1 MFSCPMGTRT
11 PNGCGCWRAI
21 FTGPALT
28 VFLDEWELVGGDRV
42 TGRLEEGIR
51 DSVNGVLVVSPHSLS
66 RPWVREEYEAL
77 LRQAVQ
83 QPGRRL
89 IPVLYADAELP
100 VFLANRLWVDFR
112 GAATTGPEY
121 EARLGELVRY
131 LQGRPAADRPARD
144 SAVQWPTGQS
154 GERVRPAGPLRAEL
168 SISAAEVSLVAGADR
183 VIQVPRGL
191 RRSTADAV
199 RELVWRRAHPDP
211 AAGPGAGDAALR
223 EAGRRLAE
231 DFLAGPV
238 GAALAARVAEAA
250 RLNEVLELGL
260 EVAGQPLTDLPWE
273 ALQVPEASGEVA
285 EVGGSPLV
293 LHRNVAV
300 YRLVSGLGTAPAHK
314 VRGPLRLLV
323 AIASPE
329 TGDAELLD
337 YEAELARI
345 VAAVEP
351 ARKRGEAYVRV
362 LNEGSLAAINAAL
375 SEDPEGF
382 HVLHLSCHARPG
394 ELLLETADGQPD
406 LVDAERLLDEGVPA
420 GADLPM
426 VVLSG
431 CSTGLAARQERL
443 HPDAAAVQA
452 GPAGQRLKQENGK
465 DDGEGEVVLA
475 SFAAELVDAGVP
487 QVLAMQ
493 APVTDR
499 YATALGGEFYRRLA
513 TDASSDPLLALA
525 GARRAAERDRQGA
538 AAGLVAARPGGV
550 GDPGADHPGAAA
562 AAVQPARAVRAGAPA
577 AGPGAGRG
585 RGRPRGGRVRR
596 APRGDARRPAAR
608 WAGPR
613 RGWCC
618 TASAG

>member
-1 MFSCPMGTRT
+1 MAVGGWDVFVSYGHGDAEWVRVLAG
-11 PNGCGCWRAI
+11 NLHRAG
-21 FTGPALT
+21 FE

-51 DSVNGVLVVSPHSLS
+51 DSANGVLVVSPHALS

-77 LRQAVQ
+77 LRQAVE

-112 GAATTGPEY
+112 GPATTGPVYQE
-121 EARLGELVRY
+121 RLEELVRA
-131 LQGRPAADRPARD
+131 LQGRPAADRPDRG
-144 SAVQWPTGQS
+144 SAVQWPAGAG
-154 GERVRPAGPLRAEL
+154 GERFRPAGPLGAAL
-168 SISAAEVSLVAGADR
+168 SLSAQEVSLAAGEDR
-183 VIQVPRGL
+183 VSQRPGGL

-199 RELVWRRAHPDP
+199 REREWRRAHPDP
-211 AAGPGAGDAALR
+211 RAGPGEADAALV
-223 EAGRRLAE
+223 EVGRRLSA

-238 GAALAARVAEAA
+238 GAALAGRVAEAA

-300 YRLVSGLGTAPAHK
+300 YRLISGLGTSPAHR

-329 TGDAELLD
+329 TRDAELLD

-362 LNEGSLAAINAAL
+362 LNEGSLAAIHAAL

-406 LVDAERLLDEGVPA
+406 PVSAARLLEEGVPA

-431 CSTGLAARQERL
+431 CSTGLAARQVRL
-443 HPDAAAVQA
+443 HPEAAGTVPADR
-452 GPAGQRLKQENGK
+452 AGQRLKQE
-465 DDGEGEVVLA
+465 
-475 SFAAELVDAGVP
+475 
-487 QVLAMQ
+487 
-493 APVTDR
+493 
-499 YATALGGEFYRRLA
+499 
-513 TDASSDPLLALA
+513 
-525 GARRAAERDRQGA
+525 
-538 AAGLVAARPGGV
+538 
-550 GDPGADHPGAAA
+550 
-562 AAVQPARAVRAGAPA
+562 
-577 AGPGAGRG
+577 RG
-585 RGRPRGGRVRR
+585 RG
-596 APRGDARRPAAR
+596 
-608 WAGPR
+608 
-613 RGWCC
+613 
-618 TASAG
+618 